1 MGGTFAFDRGP
12 CIPWEAGGQA
22 GGVMDRVDELE
33 ERVAHLMRA
42 VEDLSDVVARQA
54 GEIAGLERRVR
65 LLMER
70 AAAEEASGGGAVEA
84 NVRPPHW

>member
-1 MGGTFAFDRGP
+1 
-12 CIPWEAGGQA
+12 
-22 GGVMDRVDELE
+22 MDRTDLE
-33 ERVAHLMRA
+33 EKMAHLIRA

-54 GEIAGLERRVR
+54 AEIAGLERRVR

-70 AAAEEASGGGAVEA
+70 AAEEEAFGAASPEA

>member
-1 MGGTFAFDRGP
+1 VGKIREERAEGA
-12 CIPWEAGGQA
+12 
-22 GGVMDRVDELE
+22 MDRVEALE

-42 VEDLSDVVARQA
+42 VEELSDVVARQA

-70 AAAEEASGGGAVEA
+70 AAEEEGLGGAPPEA